1 MCKKPLAFLLT
12 LAITLAL
19 ALSLTSCGKDTALTV
34 YAEGDFIKQDLID
47 AFPED
52 TGIEVHYLTGTR
64 TPAETLA
71 KSGTSSDSSAI
82 MAAEEI
88 PVNILSDLREWKK
101 ENQSALAESSESE
114 GVPCE
119 YDVILADQ
127 ATVSQLHDEGCLQT
141 LDTTAIANA
150 EQIND
155 AYLALN
161 GDGGLYSIPVLWGTA
176 GIVWN
181 TELVSEQVSSWKSLW
196 DKDYSKKILM
206 PATARDCA
214 AVALTVRGRDVNTTK
229 KKTIQAAYKSLRKQ
243 VPLVAGYSDGA
254 AYTMMTNNAA
264 ALAAAYSGAAID
276 MMSGN
281 PNLAFVLPDEGS
293 WRICY
298 SYCISA
304 GSEWTEEAEKFVN
317 YMCSASNL
325 AKNAVYCKYS
335 TTSDQAL
342 EKMDKAWHNNPLAY
356 PDKSILKKAP
366 LLTQLDGEAEALH
379 TQLFQQL
386 HETAQ
391 PYQKL
396 PRKGT
401 LL

>member
-1 MCKKPLAFLLT
+1 MRKKPLAFLLT

-47 AFPED
+47 AFTED

-82 MAAEEI
+82 MAAEEN

-356 PDKSILKKAP
+356 PDKSILKKAS

-391 PYQKL
+391 P
-396 PRKGT
+396 
-401 LL
+401 

>member
-1 MCKKPLAFLLT
+1 MRKKPLAFLLT

-47 AFPED
+47 AFTED

-82 MAAEEI
+82 MAAEEN

-391 PYQKL
+391 P
-396 PRKGT
+396 
-401 LL
+401 

>member
-1 MCKKPLAFLLT
+1 MRKKPLAFLLT

-47 AFPED
+47 AFTED

-82 MAAEEI
+82 MAAEEN
-88 PVNILSDLREWKK
+88 PVNILSDLRERKK

-391 PYQKL
+391 P
-396 PRKGT
+396 
-401 LL
+401 

>member
-1 MCKKPLAFLLT
+1 MRKKPLAFLLT

-47 AFPED
+47 AFTED

-82 MAAEEI
+82 MAAEEN

-161 GDGGLYSIPVLWGTA
+161 GEGGLYSIPVLGGTA

-391 PYQKL
+391 P
-396 PRKGT
+396 
-401 LL
+401 

>member
-1 MCKKPLAFLLT
+1 MRKKPLAFLLT

-47 AFPED
+47 AFTED

-82 MAAEEI
+82 MTAEEN

-229 KKTIQAAYKSLRKQ
+229 EKTIQAAYKSLRKQ

-391 PYQKL
+391 P
-396 PRKGT
+396 
-401 LL
+401 

>member
-47 AFPED
+47 AFTED

-82 MAAEEI
+82 MAAEEN

-196 DKDYSKKILM
+196 DKDSSKKILM

-391 PYQKL
+391 P
-396 PRKGT
+396 
-401 LL
+401 

>member
-1 MCKKPLAFLLT
+1 MRKKPLAFLLT

-47 AFPED
+47 AFTED

-82 MAAEEI
+82 MAAEEN

-304 GSEWTEEAEKFVN
+304 GSEWTEEAERFVN

-325 AKNAVYCKYS
+325 AKNAVDCKYS

-391 PYQKL
+391 P
-396 PRKGT
+396 
-401 LL
+401 

>member
-1 MCKKPLAFLLT
+1 MRKKPLAFLLT

-47 AFPED
+47 AFTED

-82 MAAEEI
+82 MTAEEN

-391 PYQKL
+391 P
-396 PRKGT
+396 
-401 LL
+401 

>member
-1 MCKKPLAFLLT
+1 MRKKPLAFLLT

-47 AFPED
+47 AFTED

-82 MAAEEI
+82 MAAEEN

-229 KKTIQAAYKSLRKQ
+229 TKTIQAAYKSLRKQ

-391 PYQKL
+391 P
-396 PRKGT
+396 
-401 LL
+401 

>member
-47 AFPED
+47 AFTED

-82 MAAEEI
+82 MAAEEN

-229 KKTIQAAYKSLRKQ
+229 EKTIQAAYKSLRKQ

-391 PYQKL
+391 P
-396 PRKGT
+396 
-401 LL
+401 

>member
-1 MCKKPLAFLLT
+1 MRKKPLAFLLT

-47 AFPED
+47 AFTED

-82 MAAEEI
+82 MAAEEN

-264 ALAAAYSGAAID
+264 ALAVAYSGAAID

-391 PYQKL
+391 P
-396 PRKGT
+396 
-401 LL
+401 

>member
-47 AFPED
+47 AFTED

-82 MAAEEI
+82 MAAEEN

-176 GIVWN
+176 GFVWN

-391 PYQKL
+391 P
-396 PRKGT
+396 
-401 LL
+401 

>member
-1 MCKKPLAFLLT
+1 MRKKPLAFLLT

-47 AFPED
+47 AFTED

-82 MAAEEI
+82 MTAEEN

-127 ATVSQLHDEGCLQT
+127 ATVAQLHDEGCLQT

-161 GDGGLYSIPVLWGTA
+161 GDGDLYSIPVLWGTA

-214 AVALTVRGRDVNTTK
+214 AVALTVRGRDVNTAK

-243 VPLVAGYSDGA
+243 APLVAGYSDGA

-386 HETAQ
+386 HKTAQ
-391 PYQKL
+391 P
-396 PRKGT
+396 
-401 LL
+401 

>member
-1 MCKKPLAFLLT
+1 MRKKPLAFLLT

-47 AFPED
+47 AFTED

-82 MAAEEI
+82 MAAEEN

-127 ATVSQLHDEGCLQT
+127 ATVSQLHDDGCLQT

-229 KKTIQAAYKSLRKQ
+229 KKTIQASYKSLRKQ

-391 PYQKL
+391 P
-396 PRKGT
+396 
-401 LL
+401 

>member
-1 MCKKPLAFLLT
+1 MRKKPLAFLLT

-47 AFPED
+47 AFTED

-82 MAAEEI
+82 MTAEEN

-127 ATVSQLHDEGCLQT
+127 ATVAQLHDEGCLQT

-161 GDGGLYSIPVLWGTA
+161 GDGDLYSIPVLWGTA

-214 AVALTVRGRDVNTTK
+214 AVALTVRGRDVNTAK

-243 VPLVAGYSDGA
+243 APLVAGYSDGA

-356 PDKSILKKAP
+356 PDKSILKKTP

-391 PYQKL
+391 P
-396 PRKGT
+396 
-401 LL
+401 

>member
-1 MCKKPLAFLLT
+1 MRKKPLAFLLT

-47 AFPED
+47 AFTED

-82 MAAEEI
+82 MAAEEN

-342 EKMDKAWHNNPLAY
+342 EKMDKASHNNPLAY
-356 PDKSILKKAP
+356 PDKSILKKAS

-391 PYQKL
+391 P
-396 PRKGT
+396 
-401 LL
+401 

>member
-47 AFPED
+47 AFTED

-82 MAAEEI
+82 MAAEEN

-391 PYQKL
+391 P
-396 PRKGT
+396 
-401 LL
+401 